1 MTRFH
6 VDSEAGRL
14 RQVILHRPGLELERL
29 TPSNCEELLFDDVL
43 WPKAAREEHDAFA
56 GALRD
61 RGVKVHLFHDLLAQT
76 LDIKEAREFIAERVI
91 TPSTVGVPLAKPL
104 RDLFTDVD
112 SATLATYLVA
122 GLIRSDLPAG
132 LPRSLR
138 TMALTDEDFMLA
150 PLPNHL
156 FTRDT
161 SCWIYNG
168 VSINRMARRA
178 RHGETINYQ
187 AIYRFHPMFAD
198 GDFDVFYGEDPDVDR
213 GPASVEG
220 GDVLVVG
227 NGVLLIGMSERTTPM
242 GIGMLAR
249 GLFAKGAATKI
260 VVLELPRQ
268 RAFMHLDTVLTMVDR
283 DKFSVYPFLS
293 PDQRVFVLEPEDD
306 EDPDTM
312 RITQAHSLFPTLT
325 DALGLDTIRVLNA
338 DMDLLQAE
346 REQWNDGNNLL
357 AVEPGVVFAYE
368 RNEATNTML
377 LRHGIEVV
385 TAHGYELSRGRGGP
399 RCMACPIER
408 DPA

>member
-6 VDSEAGRL
+6 VDSEVGRL

-29 TPSNCEELLFDDVL
+29 TPSNCEQLLFDDVL

-76 LDIKEAREFIAERVI
+76 VEIKEARQFIVERVI
-91 TPSTVGVPLAKPL
+91 TPYTMGVLLTRPL
-104 RDLFTDVD
+104 REWFMELD
-112 SATLATYLVA
+112 SETVATYLVA
-122 GLIRSDLPAG
+122 GLIRKDLPPG

-138 TMALTDEDFMLA
+138 TLALTDEDFLMA

-161 SCWIYNG
+161 SCWISNG

-198 GDFDVFYGEDPDVDR
+198 GEFDILYGEDPDVDR
-213 GPASVEG
+213 GPASIEG

-227 NGVLLIGMSERTTPM
+227 NGVLLVGMSERTTPM
-242 GIGMLAR
+242 GIGQLAR
-249 GLFAKGAATKI
+249 GLFAKGAATRI
-260 VVLELPRQ
+260 VVIELPRQ

-283 DKFSVYPFLS
+283 DTFSVYPFLS
-293 PDQRVFVLEPEDD
+293 PDLRVFVLEPQED

-312 RITQAHSLFPTLT
+312 RVTQAPGLFPALT
-325 DALGLDTIRVLNA
+325 DALGLETIQVLNA

-346 REQWNDGNNLL
+346 REQWDDGNNLL

-377 LRHGIEVV
+377 LRQGIEVI
-385 TAHGYELSRGRGGP
+385 TAHGDELGRGRGGP
-399 RCMACPIER
+399 RCMSCPIER